1 MYIKV
6 AQKPGFLILNCN
18 FLLSKL
24 VFNSQRYMCML
35 TNVISLSAIETCG
48 AYKLISWKHTF
59 KRLNEEYE
67 IAQKKKKALDNLYTS
82 GKISQSTC
90 DSFTVEI
97 TNAINDIEKQ
107 RHELAEKMN
116 SRTQDLEGQLK
127 TLEML
132 LANYEIQH
140 VVGEIDEDIYNRE
153 INLLTTSLET
163 TRNELCVM
171 KDAINQIFP
180 PQPIADQ
187 VTSEPVSLSPE
198 AVVEAAS
205 PDVPVET
212 PTIEPAIMME
222 PESTMPDSIESP
234 VIENATEMM
243 PEASPEEAPTENCE
257 AEIECSCETATEE
270 ASTDLPVETSIEE
283 APAEEPQIEI
293 IPDEASNEF
302 APLEESIE
310 TTVEASLEN
319 AEVPAENPIEEAPL
333 EMPVEEVQAEE
344 ASSETPNTQLEDAV
358 FETPIET
365 ETFEASI
372 TEETP
377 LEELQAAQIE
387 PENQDLDESTTEA
400 AETEPADE
408 EETLTID
415 NSPPEEQPV
424 AEAPDEIVTATEE
437 VIVEETAE
445 PVDDVPLHTFNVTEH
460 EPLETTL
467 EKVIEPTSE
476 EHVIEPVIL
485 GEANIQAHPLEAPH
499 QAPTEDMTEAD
510 ADQTSPEEENE
521 EDTTE

>member
-187 VTSEPVSLSPE
+187 VTFEPVSLSPE

-270 ASTDLPVETSIEE
+270 ASTDLPVETPIEE

-293 IPDEASNEF
+293 IPDEASNES

-424 AEAPDEIVTATEE
+424 AEAPDEIVTAAEE